1 MTIKLHLLFYLC
13 PVMRFALVI
22 VLLCGIVGQAT
33 IRTAWTLHY
42 QFNRAAYLAKCV
54 NKDKPYLHCNGQCAF
69 MKEIAAREQS
79 QEPQLPENFQQI
91 KDIQL
96 FFESAVLLP
105 FFPEKL
111 QPEADLPPYQWA
123 LTDPPARGLLKPP
136 A

>member
-1 MTIKLHLLFYLC
+1 
-13 PVMRFALVI
+13 MRFALVI

-69 MKEIAAREQS
+69 MKEMAAREKS
-79 QEPQLPENFQQI
+79 QEPQLPESFQQI

-96 FFESAVLLP
+96 FFEPAALLP
-105 FFPEKL
+105 LFSEKIL
-111 QPEADLPPYQWA
+111 LKATLPPYQWA
-123 LTDPPARGLLKPP
+123 MMDPPVRGLLKPP